1 MRRSF
6 VAFGLALALG
16 PITACGDEDAPTRE
30 RTQGDA
36 QVGGAVVATVD
47 GHPITVA
54 DVEAQIRAEGGTPE
68 EALAALERQTLLA
81 LEAERLGY
89 GERSDVRRETRRA
102 TVQALLA
109 TIEREHPSSAIDEAT
124 LRRAY
129 EEAVS
134 SGRRGQ
140 PPTSERFVVPEKRR
154 SEHVLV
160 RVEDA
165 SREREARRV
174 ASALLAELE
183 RDPGALETALAALR
197 GQTEREGFP
206 LLVEEV
212 PFVARD
218 GSLEAG
224 FEEVLFAGDAPGL
237 RSELAR
243 TSFGWHVVIVRE
255 IQPRVERTFE
265 EVASELREEAT
276 NQRRFQALIALLDRL
291 RAEAG
296 VELVPSGVEAAL
308 RVEIAE

>member
-1 MRRSF
+1 MRRSV
-6 VAFGLALALG
+6 VALALGLALG
-16 PITACGDEDAPTRE
+16 PIAACGDEPAPTRE

-68 EALAALERQTLLA
+68 EALAELERQTLLA
-81 LEAERLGY
+81 LEAERLGF

-109 TIEREHPSSAIDEAT
+109 TIEREHPPSAIDEAT

-129 EEAVS
+129 DEAVS
-134 SGRRGQ
+134 AEPGQ

-183 RDPGALETALAALR
+183 RDPGALETTLASLR

-265 EVASELREEAT
+265 EVAPELREEAT

>member
-1 MRRSF
+1 MRRT
-6 VAFGLALALG
+6 VLAVLVLALG
-16 PITACGDEDAPTRE
+16 PTACHEAEAPTRE

-68 EALAALERQTLLA
+68 EALAAVVRQTLLA
-81 LEAERLGY
+81 LEAERFGY
-89 GERSDVRRETRRA
+89 GERRDVLRETRRA

-109 TIEREHPSSAIDEAT
+109 TLEREHPPSAIDDAT

-129 EEAVS
+129 DEALS
-134 SGRRGQ
+134 SGQRGQ
-140 PPTSERFVVPEKRR
+140 PPTSERFVIPEKRR

-165 SREREARRV
+165 SREREGRRV

-183 RDPGALETALAALR
+183 RDPSAVEATLATLR
-197 GQTEREGFP
+197 SQTEREGFP

-218 GSLEAG
+218 GSLEVG
-224 FEEVLFAGDAPGL
+224 FEEVLFSGDAPGL
-237 RSELAR
+237 RAELAR

-255 IQPRVERTFE
+255 IQPRVVRTFD
-265 EVASELREEAT
+265 EVAPELREEAT

-296 VELVPSGVEAAL
+296 VELVPAGVEAAL

>member
-1 MRRSF
+1 MRRSV
-6 VAFGLALALG
+6 VALALGLALG
-16 PITACGDEDAPTRE
+16 PITACGDEPAPTRE

-54 DVEAQIRAEGGTPE
+54 DVEVQIRAEGGTPE
-68 EALAALERQTLLA
+68 EALAELERQTLLA
-81 LEAERLGY
+81 LEAERLGF

-109 TIEREHPSSAIDEAT
+109 TIEREHPPSAIDEAT
-124 LRRAY
+124 LRRTY
-129 EEAVS
+129 DEAVS
-134 SGRRGQ
+134 AEPGQ
-140 PPTSERFVVPEKRR
+140 PPPGERFVVPERRR

-183 RDPGALETALAALR
+183 RDPGALESTLASLR

-224 FEEVLFAGDAPGL
+224 FEEVLFAGDAPGV

-265 EVASELREEAT
+265 EVAPELREEAT

>member
-1 MRRSF
+1 MKRSVF
-6 VAFGLALALG
+6 AALVALA
-16 PITACGDEDAPTRE
+16 PTACGAEPAPARE

-47 GHPITVA
+47 GHPITVD
-54 DVEAQIRAEGGTPE
+54 DVEARIRAERQTPA

-89 GERSDVRRETRRA
+89 GERNDVQRETRRA
-102 TVQALLA
+102 AVQALLA
-109 TIEREHPSSAIDEAT
+109 TIEREQPSSAIDDTT

-129 EEAVS
+129 DEAVS
-134 SGRRGQ
+134 S
-140 PPTSERFVVPEKRR
+140 PTNDRFVVPEKRR

-183 RDPGALETALAALR
+183 RDPSALEPTLAALR
-197 GQTEREGFP
+197 TQTEREGLP

-224 FEEVLFAGDAPGL
+224 FEQVLFSGDAPGL
-237 RSELAR
+237 RTELAR

-255 IQPRVERTFE
+255 IQPRVVRTFD
-265 EVASELREEAT
+265 EVAPELREEAT
-276 NQRRFQALIALLDRL
+276 NQRRFQALVALLDRL

-296 VELVPSGVEAAL
+296 VELVPAGVEAAL

>member
-1 MRRSF
+1 MRRSV
-6 VAFGLALALG
+6 VALTLGLALG
-16 PITACGDEDAPTRE
+16 GMACEDPQAPTRE
-30 RTQGDA
+30 RAHGDA

-89 GERSDVRRETRRA
+89 GERVEVLRETRRA

-109 TIEREHPSSAIDEAT
+109 TIEREHPPSAIDDAT
-124 LRRAY
+124 LRQTY
-129 EEAVS
+129 DEAM
-134 SGRRGQ
+134 SGRQGQ
-140 PPTSERFVVPEKRR
+140 APTGERFVVPEKRR

-183 RDPGALETALAALR
+183 RDPSALETTLAALR

-206 LLVEEV
+206 LLVEEI

-224 FEEVLFAGDAPGL
+224 FQDVLFEGDAPGV

-265 EVASELREEAT
+265 EVAPELREEAT

-296 VELVPSGVEAAL
+296 VELVPAGVEAAL

>member
-1 MRRSF
+1 MRRSV
-6 VAFGLALALG
+6 VALGVALALG
-16 PITACGDEDAPTRE
+16 PTAACDDAEVPTRE

-36 QVGGAVVATVD
+36 EVGGAVVATVD
-47 GHPITVA
+47 GHPITVG

-89 GERSDVRRETRRA
+89 GERDEVLRETRRA

-109 TIEREHPSSAIDEAT
+109 TIEREHPPSAIDEAT
-124 LRRAY
+124 LRRTY
-129 EEAVS
+129 DEAVS
-134 SGRRGQ
+134 SGQQGQ
-140 PPTSERFVVPEKRR
+140 PPTGERFVVPEKRR

-183 RDPGALETALAALR
+183 RDPSALETTLASLR
-197 GQTEREGFP
+197 SQTERDGFP

-224 FEEVLFAGDAPGL
+224 FQDVLFAGDAPGV

-255 IQPRVERTFE
+255 IQPRVVRTFE
-265 EVASELREEAT
+265 EVAPELREEAT

-296 VELVPSGVEAAL
+296 VELVPAGVEAAL

>member
-1 MRRSF
+1 MRRSV

-16 PITACGDEDAPTRE
+16 PITACGDERAPTRE
-30 RTQGDA
+30 RTRGDA
-36 QVGGAVVATVD
+36 EVGGAVVATVD

-109 TIEREHPSSAIDEAT
+109 TIEREHPPSAIDEAT

-129 EEAVS
+129 DEAVS
-134 SGRRGQ
+134 GQRGQ
-140 PPTSERFVVPEKRR
+140 PPGERFVVPEKRR

-183 RDPGALETALAALR
+183 RDPSALESTLASLR

-212 PFVARD
+212 PFVARE

-224 FEEVLFAGDAPGL
+224 FEEVLFAGDAAGI

-296 VELVPSGVEAAL
+296 VELVPAGVEAAL

>member
-16 PITACGDEDAPTRE
+16 PVTACGDEDAPTRE

-109 TIEREHPSSAIDEAT
+109 TIEREHPSSAIDEAE
-124 LRRAY
+124 LRRTY
-129 EEAVS
+129 DEAVS
-134 SGRRGQ
+134 GRPGQ
-140 PPTSERFVVPEKRR
+140 PPTGERFVIPEKRR

-183 RDPGALETALAALR
+183 RDPGALETTLAALR

-224 FEEVLFAGDAPGL
+224 FEEVLFAGDAAGI

-255 IQPRVERTFE
+255 IQARVERTFE

-296 VELVPSGVEAAL
+296 VELVPAGVEAAL

>member
-1 MRRSF
+1 
-6 VAFGLALALG
+6 
-16 PITACGDEDAPTRE
+16 
-30 RTQGDA
+30 
-36 QVGGAVVATVD
+36 
-47 GHPITVA
+47 
-54 DVEAQIRAEGGTPE
+54 
-68 EALAALERQTLLA
+68 
-81 LEAERLGY
+81 
-89 GERSDVRRETRRA
+89 
-102 TVQALLA
+102 VQALLA
-109 TIEREHPSSAIDEAT
+109 TIEREHPPSAIDDAT
-124 LRRAY
+124 LRQTY
-129 EEAVS
+129 DEAM
-134 SGRRGQ
+134 SGRQGQ
-140 PPTSERFVVPEKRR
+140 APTGERFVVPEKRR

-183 RDPGALETALAALR
+183 RDPSALETTLAALR

-206 LLVEEV
+206 LLVEEI

-224 FEEVLFAGDAPGL
+224 FQDVLFEGDAPGV

-265 EVASELREEAT
+265 EVAPELREEAT

-296 VELVPSGVEAAL
+296 VELVPAGVEAAL